1 MLLVV
6 RKMEWIFDDLIHCVV
21 VFSSIIILTKKRSL
35 VIEPK
40 AKAKKFGKSKSKEK
54 RV

>member
-21 VFSSIIILTKKRSL
+21 VFSSIILTKKRSL